1 MNITKDEARILAQC
15 VEIAKF
21 EFNQL
26 PPGGFDKLT
35 GLEKKLENFG
45 KDKRREGRTS
55 LDNFSDVMKR
65 FTKK

>member
-1 MNITKDEARILAQC
+1 MTKDESRILAQC

-21 EFNQL
+21 EFHHL

-35 GLEKKLENFG
+35 DLQKKLENFG
-45 KDKRREGRTS
+45 KDKRRTGRTS